1 MGHQSYVLLCTETT
15 LSNPPVVQPK
25 SSCDV
30 HLLRSP
36 WINMGLLPTMI
47 QYFVASFTNKQIEM
61 LLQKKIT
68 PFWVALEP
76 QMWSFHLSSLDL
88 SLELVQPKDEKVFY
102 SLRRPKLE
110 NLIIVSAG
118 DLLMLRH
125 ANWLVLFPVHLAPD
139 SLPLSLISSPLEVFY
154 TNRYGRS
161 KEILL
166 YKVTKIQGNIEAH

>member
-1 MGHQSYVLLCTETT
+1 
-15 LSNPPVVQPK
+15 
-25 SSCDV
+25 
-30 HLLRSP
+30 
-36 WINMGLLPTMI
+36 MGLLPAMI
-47 QYFVASFTNKQIEM
+47 QYFVASFTNKQIGM

-110 NLIIVSAG
+110 NLIIVPAG

-125 ANWLVLFPVHLAPD
+125 ANWLVLFPVHLALASFWLWLWSFVFSLIFLVSEASFKHWYDAPTMD
-139 SLPLSLISSPLEVFY
+139 ARWGNRLHCMAENQLPLPKF
-154 TNRYGRS
+154 
-161 KEILL
+161 
-166 YKVTKIQGNIEAH
+166 